1 MTTGKTIALTRWTF
15 VGKVLSLLFNTL
27 SRLVIT
33 FLPRSKR
40 LLISW
45 LQSPSACKMTA
56 YDEIWLS
63 PNLELDRKPE
73 QSSSAGF
80 WYHQW
85 LDGWELVSCLEE
97 YGGQT
102 SRYVHHFWTL
112 ALIASWLD
120 RHCRLLHKVFVSTQ
134 SYLFLT
140 FPPWVHSSLSKLQ
153 IWLGH
158 FPARALSVA

>member
-1 MTTGKTIALTRWTF
+1 M
-15 VGKVLSLLFNTL
+15 SLFFNMM

-33 FLPRSKR
+33 FLPRSKC
-40 LLISW
+40 LFISW
-45 LQSPSACKMTA
+45 LQSPSAPKITA
-56 YDEIWLS
+56 DDEIWLS

-73 QSSSAGF
+73 HISSAGF

-85 LDGWELVSCLEE
+85 LDGWELFLCLEE
-97 YGGQT
+97 CEWQASHYI
-102 SRYVHHFWTL
+102 HHFAWTL

-120 RHCRLLHKVFVSTQ
+120 CYCRLLHKVFVSSQ

-140 FPPWVHSSLSKLQ
+140 FPPWLHSTLSKLQ

-158 FPARALSVA
+158 FPAGALSIA